1 MSFLFRPRVT
11 LPDPS
16 PPARLFAAIAC
27 PSCGTSPH
35 ADARACPGCG
45 RRDRTEAGA
54 LDYLL
59 GEQREAAAR
68 FAADYVPL
76 RMKEGW
82 RDSRGRED
90 PERRPWGRLWKNR
103 KRVAER
109 AAQIVR
115 DSLPSS
121 EAPLVADVGAG
132 GGWMARLLAGCVVT
146 AVDIIEPPTGMGAH
160 LRVLADMRS
169 LPFRDAS
176 LGAAV
181 YCSSL
186 QYVPTAQAVAEAARV
201 LRPGGLLVVIESAIS
216 PDAESARGRHEQAAT
231 YLRITGFPGLA
242 AYHYPISAPELRQAL
257 GVNRLV
263 VERLDES
270 PETYGPRQMMR
281 GVDAFPTLI
290 ARKT

>member
-16 PPARLFAAIAC
+16 PPARLFAALAC
-27 PSCGTSPH
+27 PVCGASPQV
-35 ADARACPGCG
+35 DAQVCPGCG
-45 RRDRTEAGA
+45 RHDRTEAGA

-59 GEQREAAAR
+59 DDQRSAAEAFAEQ
-68 FAADYVPL
+68 YVQL
-76 RMKEGW
+76 RTKEGW

-103 KRVAER
+103 KRAAER

-115 DSLPSS
+115 DSLPSG

-132 GGWMARLLAGCVVT
+132 GGWMARMLAGFVVA
-146 AVDIIEPPTGMGAH
+146 AVDIIEPPPGMGAH

-169 LPFRDAS
+169 LPFRDSA

-181 YCSSL
+181 YCGSL
-186 QYVPTAQAVAEAARV
+186 QFAPTAEAVAEAARV
-201 LRPGGLLVVIESAIS
+201 LRPGGLLVVVESAIFR
-216 PDAESARGRHEQAAT
+216 DAEGARDGHERAAT
-231 YLRITGFPGLA
+231 YLRIAGFPDLA
-242 AYHYPISAPELRQAL
+242 ERHFGIAAPVLRQAL
-257 GVNRLV
+257 GQGRLV
-263 VERLDES
+263 VERFDE
-270 PETYGPRQMMR
+270 PPGAYGPRQMMR
-281 GVDAFPTLI
+281 GVDAFPTLV